1 MTLSKTLA
9 AVIVGA
15 TLVLGMSAAVQ
26 VAATKLPKKGEFSA
40 TITQQGSWE
49 GFAIGHQHWVWIARR
64 EGVYSGSGL
73 LNGMTSRCVSKGKT
87 LFGVSEAGIHCENTD
102 QDGDKIFEVS
112 KEQCVCGPGQKGGTG
127 KGEFIG
133 GTGKYERI
141 RGAFEIERKVGA
153 RNREARTWTDH
164 VKVTGKWE
172 LP

>member
-1 MTLSKTLA
+1 MVKVLGV
-9 AVIVGA
+9 VIA
-15 TLVLGMSAAVQ
+15 SIALVLGAGVATQ
-26 VAATKLPKKGEFSA
+26 AAATELAKKGEFSA

-64 EGVYSGSGL
+64 EGVYSGSAL
-73 LNGMTSRCVSKGKT
+73 LAGMTSRCVSKGKT
-87 LFGVSEAGIHCENTD
+87 LFGVSEAEIHCENTD

-112 KEQCVCGPGQKGGTG
+112 KEQCVCGPEQKGGAG

-164 VKVTGKWE
+164 VTVTGKWE